1 MSNYDRMLCG
11 RLRHRSASSR
21 LPCVFARFLLPLVL
35 GLTCPGS
42 LFADPPE
49 WGQQVTRMRLDC
61 DARLNLDD
69 LAAHIAQKVGEPLD
83 RAKVQESLKRLYAT
97 GRFRELRADA
107 ERTDSGVELVFVGR
121 AVFFVGTVRMEGT
134 PKAIDPRALV
144 TATRLRLGQPIEEE
158 ELEVARKRLAAL
170 LAENGYYQA
179 RIDRRLLP
187 NLETQTASILFSIV
201 PGEPARLSGAEFQG
215 TLTVPAEKLAAI
227 SGWRPGS
234 HLTSAL
240 LERGLFRIRRFY
252 AERGRLQ
259 ATISLINRIHEPQR
273 HTEKLLV
280 QVEPGPW
287 VRVRVRG
294 ARMSSAKAKEL
305 LPIFR
310 EGTTDEATVARG
322 QQSLEDYFERRSYF
336 SATVKAERVVHPD
349 SQTIEVTYFVT
360 RGEPGIFVGYAFSGN
375 HSVPAKELS
384 AALTIHPKDFF
395 RERGIFS
402 RELLARD
409 VSALQAL
416 YDSRGFLEARVTS
429 RVNRRH
435 EGQPGRLFVTF
446 EIAEGPETKV
456 AHLALHGIDA
466 QAQKDLWPSLLSKPG
481 QPYSPTRAQTDREFI
496 LNYFAD
502 RGYPYAA
509 VSWNASPPSSAH
521 EVDVAYEIEPG
532 LQERIQRVV
541 VLGNQRTREGTIR
554 RELAIRRGDPL
565 RQSSI
570 LESQRQLYDL
580 GTFSQVQVATE
591 NPGGPEARRT
601 VLVNVEEARRWTV
614 GYGVGIEMQRLAGN
628 QPEGQ
633 LRASPRLSFELAR
646 LNVGGRAQTFT
657 LRGRLSTLEK
667 GGAINYLIPRFAT
680 RRDLNLRLGALIDRS
695 RDVLTFAAEREEA
708 SVAVE
713 KHYSPA
719 AWIQARY
726 SFRRV
731 LVDPSTL
738 RIRPEAIPLLSR
750 PARVAML
757 GLSYANDHRNEP
769 TDATDGS
776 YSLADAGISWRKLG
790 SQSNFVRLSGQ
801 NATYHRLGA
810 HLVFARNTRFAVESS
825 IGQVSPTGEIPL
837 PERFFLGGS
846 ESHRGFSI
854 NQAGPRDP
862 ETGFPVGGNALF
874 LNSLELR
881 TRFAEGR
888 LGFVLFH
895 DTGNVFSTIRRMRLL
910 KFTQNSPT
918 DLDYSSHVAGLGVR
932 YRTPVGPVRLDVGY
946 SFNPPRYQVIDR
958 TVNPAGVMEVRRLSH
973 FQFFLSIG
981 QSF

>member
-1 MSNYDRMLCG
+1 MLWGC
-11 RLRHRSASSR
+11 LRQRAASSR
-21 LPCVFARFLLPLVL
+21 LPCLFVRLWLPLVL
-35 GLTCPGS
+35 GLTCAGS
-42 LFADPPE
+42 LFADPPQ
-49 WGQQVTRMRLDC
+49 WGQRVTAIRLDC
-61 DARLNLDD
+61 DAHLSLED
-69 LAAHIAQKVGEPLD
+69 LAAHIVQKVGEPLD
-83 RAKVQESLKRLYAT
+83 RAKVRESLKQLFAT
-97 GRFRELRADA
+97 GRFRELRADT
-107 ERTDSGVELVFVGR
+107 ERTDAGVELVFVGR
-121 AVFFVGTVRMEGT
+121 AVFFVGTVRTEGA
-134 PKAIDPRALV
+134 PKTIEPRALV
-144 TATRLRLGQPIEEE
+144 TATRLRLGQPIEDE

-179 RIDRRLLP
+179 RIEQRWLP
-187 NLETQTASILFSIV
+187 DLDTQAASVTFSVV
-201 PGEPARLSGAEFQG
+201 PGEPTRLSAVEFQG
-215 TLTVPAEKLAAI
+215 MLTVPPEKLAAI

-234 HLTSAL
+234 QLTSAL
-240 LERGLFRIRRFY
+240 LERGLFKIRRFY
-252 AERGRLQ
+252 VQRGRLQ
-259 ATISLINRIHEPQR
+259 ASVSLINRTHDPQQ

-280 QVEPGPW
+280 RVDPGPS
-287 VRVRVRG
+287 VHVRVRG
-294 ARMSSAKAKEL
+294 ARISSAQTREL

-310 EGTTDEATVARG
+310 EGTTDEAAVARG
-322 QQSLEDYFERRSYF
+322 QQNLEDYFEQKAHF

-349 SQTIEVTYFVT
+349 SQTIEITYSI
-360 RGEPGIFVGYAFSGN
+360 RLGEPGVFVGYAFSGN
-375 HSVPAKELS
+375 RSVPAKELA

-402 RELLARD
+402 RQLLARD
-409 VSALQAL
+409 ASALQAL
-416 YDSRGFLEARVTS
+416 YNSVGFLDARVTS
-429 RVNRRH
+429 RVNNRH

-446 EIAEGPETKV
+446 EIEEGPQTKV
-456 AHLALHGIDA
+456 AQLALRGIDA

-481 QPYSPTRAQTDREFI
+481 QPYSPTRAEADRESI
-496 LNYFAD
+496 LNYYAD
-502 RGYPYAA
+502 RGYPYSVAK
-509 VSWNASPPSSAH
+509 WNAVPASSPH
-521 EVDVAYEIEPG
+521 EVDLAFEVEPG

-541 VLGNQRTREGTIR
+541 VIGNEHTREGTIR
-554 RELAIRRGDPL
+554 RELTFRRGDPL

-570 LESQRQLYDL
+570 LESQRRLYDL

-591 NPGGPEARRT
+591 NPEGPEAPRT
-601 VLVNVEEARRWTV
+601 VLVNVEEARRWTL
-614 GYGVGIEMQRLAGN
+614 GYGGGIEVQRLAGN

-657 LRGRLSTLEK
+657 LRGRLSTLER
-667 GGAINYLIPRFAT
+667 GGAMNYLIPRFAT
-680 RRDLNLRLGALIDRS
+680 RRDLNLRLGALIDHS

-719 AWIQARY
+719 AWVQGRY
-726 SFRRV
+726 SYRRV
-731 LVDPSTL
+731 RVDPDTL
-738 RIRPEAIPLLSR
+738 RISPEAIPLYSR

-757 GLSYANDHRNEP
+757 GLSYANDHRDEP

-776 YSLADAGISWRKLG
+776 YSLADGGISWRKLG
-790 SQSNFVRLSGQ
+790 SESNFVRISGQ

-810 HLVFARNTRFAVESS
+810 HLVFARNTRFAMESTV
-825 IGQVSPTGEIPL
+825 GQVSPTGEIPL

-881 TRFAEGR
+881 TRFAGER

-895 DTGNVFSTIRRMRLL
+895 DAGNIFSTIRRMRLL
-910 KFTQNSPT
+910 KFTQNSPA
-918 DLDYSSHVAGLGVR
+918 DLDYTSHVAGLGVR

-946 SFNPPRYQVIDR
+946 NFSPPRYQVINRAVD
-958 TVNPAGVMEVRRLSH
+958 PAGVLEVRRLSH